1 MRDIVR
7 ILRCICWIGL
17 IPAAWSQTS
26 LADFSLE
33 DLLKVQ
39 VTSVSK
45 KEQTLA
51 RTAASVY
58 VIHAEEIRRTGAEN
72 LPDLLRAVPGVNVAQ
87 IDAGA
92 WAISIRG
99 MNGRYSSKVLVMVDG
114 RAVYTSTFGGV
125 YWDQIDLPL
134 ESVERVEV
142 IRGPGGTIWGA
153 NAVNGVIHVI
163 TKNASATLGGLV
175 SQSAGSDGAVR
186 SLVQYGDKAG
196 RHGSYRAY
204 GNFQRFP
211 SMEAAA
217 GEAADQ
223 WQRYHAGFR
232 GDWQTTPR
240 DTVMVEGGLFVDRG
254 NQNRRTFVLDL
265 LGSSYFSEPVRA
277 NGGDAMARW
286 THISAS
292 GAETKVQAYV
302 DSYHRRDLG
311 LSEQV
316 NTMDLDVQ
324 RSFSAG
330 DQHEIMLA
338 GGFRAVS
345 SILNSNSAVSFTPA
359 HRLDQLYSVFAQ
371 DQIRLADKVWLTA
384 GSKLEH
390 NSYTGFEYE
399 PSLRLAWT
407 PGPSQT
413 VWAAVARA
421 IRQPARA
428 DAGVH
433 LNVSNPPVSANT
445 EQVITFNGSPGIRS
459 EQLRDAEAGY
469 RRQWGNSLS
478 LDIAAFFS
486 RYHGLLT
493 QDNRPAVIQ
502 GWGDTLHV
510 ERTLQ
515 YGNSGRATDY
525 GGEASLAWTPF
536 SRWRFS
542 GGYANLHMNGALSGA
557 AIPAIPPI
565 TEDNAPRHTFEF
577 RSFLNLTRRLEWD
590 QWVTAQTHFPG
601 GPNGSHTRVDTRVA
615 WRAGERLEFSVV
627 GQNLFHPGWVEFD
640 KNYWIV
646 SSRNERRILCKVVW
660 TF

>member
-1 MRDIVR
+1 
-7 ILRCICWIGL
+7 
-17 IPAAWSQTS
+17 

-58 VIHAEEIRRTGAEN
+58 VMHAEEIRRTGAEN

-87 IDAGA
+87 IAAGA

-114 RAVYTSTFGGV
+114 RAVYTGTFGGV

-153 NAVNGVIHVI
+153 NAVNGVIHII
-163 TKNASATLGGLV
+163 TKNASATQGGLV
-175 SQSAGSDGAVR
+175 SQSAGSDGGVR
-186 SLVQYGDKAG
+186 SLVQYGNKAG
-196 RHGSYRAY
+196 THGSYRAY

-217 GEAADQ
+217 GGAGDQ
-223 WQRYHAGFR
+223 WQRYHAGLR
-232 GDWQTTPR
+232 GDWQAAPR
-240 DTVMVEGGLFVDRG
+240 DTLMVEGSLFVDRG

-265 LGSSYFSEPVRA
+265 LGSGSFRQPVRS

-286 THISAS
+286 THTSAS

-302 DSYHRRDLG
+302 DSYHRGDMAI
-311 LSEQV
+311 SEPV
-316 NTMDLDVQ
+316 NTVDLDVQ

-330 DQHEIMLA
+330 DRHQLMLA
-338 GGFRAVS
+338 AGFRTVS
-345 SILNSNSAVSFTPA
+345 SILNSTSTLTFAPA
-359 HRLDQLYSVFAQ
+359 RRLDELYSVFAQ
-371 DQIRLADKVWLTA
+371 DEIRLRDSVWLTA

-399 PSLRLAWT
+399 PSLRLAWA
-407 PGPSQT
+407 PGPSHT
-413 VWAAVARA
+413 IWAAVARA
-421 IRQPARA
+421 IRQPARS
-428 DAGVH
+428 DSSVH
-433 LNVSNPPVSANT
+433 LNVANPPLAANT
-445 EQVITFNGSPGIRS
+445 DAVITFNGNPGIRS

-469 RRQWGNSLS
+469 RRQWGNILS
-478 LDIAAFFS
+478 LDIGAFFS

-493 QDNRPAVIQ
+493 QDERPSAIQ
-502 GWGDTLHV
+502 MMGAMLLGV
-510 ERTLQ
+510 RTLQ
-515 YGNSGRATDY
+515 YGNGGRATDY
-525 GGEASLAWTPF
+525 GGEASLAWTPS

-542 GGYANLHMNGALSGA
+542 AGYANLHMNGAVSGA
-557 AIPAIPPI
+557 AIPAIAPI
-565 TEDNAPRHTFEF
+565 TEDNAPRHTLEF
-577 RSFLNLTRRLEWD
+577 RSFFNLTRRLEWD
-590 QWVTAQTHFPG
+590 QSIAAQTRFPG
-601 GPNGSHTRVDTRVA
+601 GSNESHTRVDTRLA
-615 WRAGERLEFSVV
+615 WRAGERLEFSVI
-627 GQNLFHPGWVEFD
+627 GRNLFHPGWVEFYR
-640 KNYWIV
+640 NSWLV
-646 SSRNERRILCKVVW
+646 SSRNQRSILCKVSW